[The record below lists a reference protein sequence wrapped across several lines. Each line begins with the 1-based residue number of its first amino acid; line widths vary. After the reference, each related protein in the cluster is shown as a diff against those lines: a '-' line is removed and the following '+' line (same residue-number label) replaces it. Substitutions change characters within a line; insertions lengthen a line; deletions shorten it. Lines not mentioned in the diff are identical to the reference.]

1 MLCSDVPPSRSISLG
16 GNFQQSFSGLTSS
29 RPLRGRSIWAEKAM
43 QVAFCPA
50 PLLTA
55 QGTVRRLVL
64 SGAEKPRSRRRR
76 ADGAGGDHV

>member
-1 MLCSDVPPSRSISLG
+1 
-16 GNFQQSFSGLTSS
+16 
-29 RPLRGRSIWAEKAM
+29 M